1 MLQSDEAEVLAGY
14 LYVQPCPANSS
25 RIRLRRER
33 MLCGCLLCSLLA
45 ILRSM
50 LELILVLLS
59 LVVIG
64 LIGLLAIVI
73 TPPRMVELGL
83 WGLALGLFIG
93 IPAGW
98 WYHVVLYR
106 ALAVRMALPP
116 RWWRRPVDLH
126 PLLAPE
132 EYRRVRPWFVAG
144 ALGFFLC
151 LTGGVAAITG
161 MLLIRFYP

>member
-1 MLQSDEAEVLAGY
+1 MLEVL
-14 LYVQPCPANSS
+14 
-25 RIRLRRER
+25 
-33 MLCGCLLCSLLA
+33 
-45 ILRSM
+45 
-50 LELILVLLS
+50 LVLAS

-64 LIGLLAIVI
+64 LIGLLAVVI

-106 ALAVRMALPP
+106 TLVVRMALPP
-116 RWWRRPVDLH
+116 RWWRRPMELH
-126 PLLAPE
+126 PFLTSD
-132 EYRRVRPWFVAG
+132 EYRDVRLWFVAG

-151 LTGGVAAITG
+151 LTGGVAAIAG
-161 MLLIRFYP
+161 MLLLRLYP